1 MLLLVLHL
9 IRAECDIANARAIS
23 EMESIGIPN
32 GKGVLP
38 SLPISK
44 KEIKGESN
52 REKIS
57 SGHNLWV
64 IVSTLFKFC
73 KM

>member
-23 EMESIGIPN
+23 GMENIGIPN

-52 REKIS
+52 REK
-57 SGHNLWV
+57 N
-64 IVSTLFKFC
+64 
-73 KM
+73 